1 MLSDKY
7 LVELEQKARR
17 YAGAWTGTAG
27 SLAAGVIHLLKER
40 REMLQGQE
48 DDEPQCVAAM
58 DREQMEAIWAGV
70 KARQEDMHAQITG
83 SKTYAPPAAGC
94 ESPAERVLRE
104 ALAAVQD
111 RRRKYGP
118 PAEHFARTVG
128 MINALFAHKLREPLT
143 PREWGQIMVLDKLA
157 RDQCQQQHD
166 NQVDAIGYTACTVEI
181 DTLPK

>member
-1 MLSDKY
+1 ML
-7 LVELEQKARR
+7 
-17 YAGAWTGTAG
+17 
-27 SLAAGVIHLLKER
+27 ER
-40 REMLQGQE
+40 QD

-70 KARQEDMHAQITG
+70 KARHAEIHGGT
-83 SKTYAPPAAGC
+83 TALPVDHETTTL

-111 RRRKYGP
+111 RRRRYGP

-128 MINALFAHKLREPLT
+128 MINALFAHKLREPFT
-143 PREWGQIMVLDKLA
+143 PREWGQMMVLDKLA

-181 DTLPK
+181 DSLSK